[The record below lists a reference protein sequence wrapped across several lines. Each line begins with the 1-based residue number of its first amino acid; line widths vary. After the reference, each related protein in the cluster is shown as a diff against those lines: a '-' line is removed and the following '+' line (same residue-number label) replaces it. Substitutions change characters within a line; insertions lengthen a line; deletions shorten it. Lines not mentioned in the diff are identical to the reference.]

1 MNKLDQL
8 IEAKAYALFISQGLG
23 ESLAQFKTQ
32 ELLICAMR
40 GYNTRAEILRLI
52 SKAGA

>member
-8 IEAKAYALFISQGLG
+8 IKTRANALFISQGLS

-32 ELLICAMR
+32 ELMICVAR